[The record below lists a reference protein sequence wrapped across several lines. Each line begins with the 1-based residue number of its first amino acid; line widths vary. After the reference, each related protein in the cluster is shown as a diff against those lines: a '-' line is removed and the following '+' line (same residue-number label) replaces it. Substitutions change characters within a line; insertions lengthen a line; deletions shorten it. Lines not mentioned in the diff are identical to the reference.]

1 MTYMPKISFVKN
13 KAPLIAQEGEILM
26 QFLLKNGIPV
36 ASSCKGDGICGKC
49 RMKIESGIL
58 PEASELEKE
67 TLLRNSANPNE
78 RLSCQIILCE
88 DLKID
93 TDYW

>member
-1 MTYMPKISFVKN
+1 MPWITFVKN
-13 KAPLIAQEGEILM
+13 KAPLFIPERANLMEKLIASQ
-26 QFLLKNGIPV
+26 IPV

-49 RMKIESGIL
+49 RVRIIEGAANL
-58 PEASELEKE
+58 GTPSELEKVTME
-67 TLLRNSANPNE
+67 KNCIE
-78 RLSCQIILCE
+78 HGHRLSCQLTVTH